1 MTLAKK
7 RHQKQLKRNQKN
19 KMIRIA
25 KMNALQRKNL
35 LLKSQPMTAGTLLEK
50 MLAETT
56 VDNYEEWVDKLDLQ
70 PDLRSQLDA
79 IVSEERE
86 RTELDTEKENA
97 NG

>member
-1 MTLAKK
+1 M
-7 RHQKQLKRNQKN
+7 REQ
-19 KMIRIA
+19 
-25 KMNALQRKNL
+25 
-35 LLKSQPMTAGTLLEK
+35 SQPMTAGTLLEK
-50 MLAETT
+50 MLDETT

-70 PDLRSQLDA
+70 PDLRSQLDD

>member
-1 MTLAKK
+1 L
-7 RHQKQLKRNQKN
+7 REQ
-19 KMIRIA
+19 
-25 KMNALQRKNL
+25 
-35 LLKSQPMTAGTLLEK
+35 SQPMTAGTLLEK
-50 MLAETT
+50 MLDETT

-70 PDLRSQLDA
+70 PDLRSQLDD

>member
-7 RHQKQLKRNQKN
+7 RHQKQLKRNHKKKLGQ
-19 KMIRIA
+19 IA
-25 KMNALQRKNL
+25 KTKYLQRKKL
-35 LLKSQPMTAGTLLEK
+35 REQSQPMTAGTLLEK
-50 MLAETT
+50 MLDETT

-70 PDLRSQLDA
+70 PDLRSQLDD